1 MLKSESIFC
10 LYRASDKVVFVG
22 QPLEFVRFNCLTFQ
36 YSEGGFDGEKRKFVE
51 WRKEFQEN
59 IVQRQL
65 NEWIIRAIEEN
76 CIERPPEE
84 KPPDWKKRRKEKK
97 RKKWEKIE
105 KNKLNIKKG
114 PEKALPRIK
123 TTYNKRIWLI

>member
-59 IVQRQL
+59 IMQQQL

-76 CIERPPEE
+76 CIERPPEK
-84 KPPDWKKRRKEKK
+84 KPPDWKKRKIEEKEKK
-97 RKKWEKIE
+97 EKVKEKKKKKVRKNRKK
-105 KNKLNIKKG
+105 
-114 PEKALPRIK
+114 
-123 TTYNKRIWLI
+123 

>member
-59 IVQRQL
+59 IMQQQL

-105 KNKLNIKKG
+105 K
-114 PEKALPRIK
+114 KALK
-123 TTYNKRIWLI
+123 KAK